1 MRQKRNQV
9 FMYQP
14 GFLES
19 MQLKEESNIKHF
31 VLYHVKHM
39 VPRCMV
45 SFLLLETWV
54 QALWHEVLGVFF
66 TG

>member
-19 MQLKEESNIKHF
+19 MRLKGESNIKHF
-31 VLYHVKHM
+31 VLYHVKRI
-39 VPRCMV
+39 VPRCVV
-45 SFLLLETWV
+45 SLR
-54 QALWHEVLGVFF
+54 EVLGVFF
-66 TG
+66 TQTAHDFSFTI